1 MQFSHLVYLFF
12 IVTTNGETTI
22 PVISYGTVPL
32 PNIREAIFIFHCTR
46 QMLLSGVLLGSF
58 LISVTQGCTE
68 PQGEQLRNVFAPVI
82 RQAELVVSAPGDTPG
97 PTATPTPAPTPTPT
111 PTPTPAPTPFSLLWF
126 SDTQVYAYK
135 YPKVFNSMAA
145 FAVNHREELNALCV
159 VHTGDIVDN
168 RRLERHW
175 KNAAHAIGLMKDK
188 IPFYCVAG
196 NHDVGADKPDY
207 GYYFDYDL
215 NELREEENLYEGGVC
230 WYMPFEAGGTKFLL
244 MGLGWQKTMDWL
256 TWAQEVLEDH
266 QEEVVILLVHNF
278 LDDDGSL
285 TSNGRKVE
293 RNIVRLYKNV
303 RLVLCGHNDGS
314 ARKDLCYDDGRRVYA
329 LMYNF
334 QDDKKKGLGYLRIL
348 TFDPVSR
355 NIDVT
360 TYSPYLNDYN
370 YYEDESRDSF
380 VLEEGF

>member
-1 MQFSHLVYLFF
+1 MVYLFF
-12 IVTTNGETTI
+12 ILTTNGETTI
-22 PVISYGTVPL
+22 PKFSYGTVPL
-32 PNIREAIFIFHCTR
+32 PNIREAIFMFHCTR
-46 QMLLSGVLLGSF
+46 QMLLSGIVLGGF
-58 LISVTQGCTE
+58 LLSVTQGCGTV
-68 PQGEQLRNVFAPVI
+68 PGERLQKGLRNALAPAI
-82 RQAELVVSAPGDTPG
+82 HQAELVVGTPKASPMETPVPSA
-97 PTATPTPAPTPTPT
+97 APTPTPS
-111 PTPTPAPTPFSLLWF
+111 PSPAPTPFSLLWF

-135 YPKVFNSMAA
+135 YPKVFNNMAA

-168 RRLERHW
+168 RKQERHW
-175 KNAAHAIGLMKDK
+175 KNAAHAIGLMEDK

-207 GYYFDYDL
+207 RYYFDYDL
-215 NELREEENLYEGGVC
+215 NELREEENLYEGGIC
-230 WYMPFEAGGTKFLL
+230 WYLPFEAGGTEFLL
-244 MGLGWQKTMDWL
+244 MGLGWQKDMDWL
-256 TWAQEVLEDH
+256 TWAQEVLEEH
-266 QEEVVILLVHNF
+266 REEVVILLVHNF

-303 RLVLCGHNDGS
+303 RLILCGHNDGS
-314 ARKDLCYDDGRRVYA
+314 TRKDLVYDDGRTAYA
-329 LMYNF
+329 MMYNF

-348 TFDPVSR
+348 TFDPVTRS
-355 NIDVT
+355 IDVT

-380 VLEEGF
+380 TLTDAF